1 VQLNLPETTLA
12 PGRDHVLARLP
23 SGTHRSGRLDVR
35 EAAVSDGGF
44 DVPATVENTSEN
56 VVVETTDWAGRADV
70 IRRDDGVFLLTYRRG
85 THHGNVA
92 DATLHLHF
100 SADEGRTWG
109 PPNETPDGDPVEG
122 FPYDIAD
129 RSMGY
134 GVVERTQDGNLLVVV
149 GRKRTDSQALDGTGI
164 LRSADGGETWTDEG
178 KVTFAG
184 HEGDDDGCYT
194 SDTFC
199 HPETGDLYLSLFYLP
214 DNDPDEIP
222 AYALARSSDGGRSW
236 TFVGHITD
244 VPGGD
249 PAGGESAIE
258 YLGGERLL
266 CVGRT
271 FDDSATVVYESED
284 RGETWTGPRD
294 IGDQVG
300 IVNKPRLYTEGA
312 ITDGLGYTAG
322 ALFLCGRERV
332 VSRAAA
338 QGEHNMVAA
347 STDGGETWTR
357 PAKGADYGDGGYS
370 GLTRRSDGT
379 LYQVGYGGA
388 GNVYPCDVLDLTYE
402 FTPELAVEVRD
413 DDTGETLYSGHAG
426 HEAGDPLATLDVA
439 GRNLVVAVV
448 NRSAR
453 ELDATARLA
462 LAYRG

>member
-1 VQLNLPETTLA
+1 MQFETDELMLP
-12 PGRDHVLARLP
+12 PGRRHVLGRLP
-23 SGTHRSGRLDVR
+23 RGTHRTGRLAVR
-35 EAAVSDGGF
+35 ETGVAAATV
-44 DVPATVENTSEN
+44 DVPARVENTSEN
-56 VVVETTDWAGRADV
+56 VVVETPDWAGRADV
-70 IRRDDGVFLLTYRRG
+70 LRRADGVFLLTYRRG
-85 THHGNVA
+85 THHGAVA

-109 PPNETPDGDPVEG
+109 PANETPDGDPVEG
-122 FPYDIAD
+122 FPYAIPD

-134 GVVERTQDGNLLVVV
+134 GIFERTNEGDTLLFV
-149 GRKRTDSQALDGTGI
+149 GRKRTGRDDLDGTGV
-164 LRSADGGETWTDEG
+164 LRSEDGGRSWSDEG
-178 KVTFAG
+178 RLALAD
-184 HEGDDDGCYT
+184 HDGDDAGFYP
-194 SDTFC
+194 SDSFV
-199 HPETGDLYLSLFYLP
+199 HPGTGAVYLAAVYYP
-214 DNDPDEIP
+214 DNNP
-222 AYALARSSDGGRSW
+222 AATSQFALARSTDGGRSW
-236 TFVGHITD
+236 TFRGCISDDDWNNT
-244 VPGGD
+244 
-249 PAGGESAIE
+249 GECGIE
-258 YLGGERLL
+258 YLGRDRLL
-266 CVGRT
+266 CVGRVQ
-271 FDDSATVVYESED
+271 DDTGTLVYRSED
-284 RGETWTGPRD
+284 RGESWTGPRD

-426 HEAGDPLATLDVA
+426 HEAGDPLATLDVTD
-439 GRNLVVAVV
+439 RDVVVTVV
-448 NRSAR
+448 NRSSR
-453 ELDATARLA
+453 ELDASGRVV
-462 LAYRG
+462 LAYE